1 MKIENL
7 MDKNFRNYT
16 TVNGGRCDVRQR
28 IGYCWL
34 EKHRGYITKQILEE
48 HRCIE
53 KNCNFFQKYE
63 DAQYWQEKE
72 KQRKLRKQRKKEKKE
87 IQKQEQNILCLFRE
101 KTKDF
106 DNFAIVGVA
115 KVGKI
120 FEVSFV
126 TLEYRHMQPIVD
138 AIRDETKEKI
148 LLREIKT
155 DKSKKRLLIN
165 KVTSTAATKY

>member
-1 MKIENL
+1 

-16 TVNGGRCDVRQR
+16 TVNGGKCDIGQR

-53 KNCNFFQKYE
+53 KNCRFFQKYE
-63 DAQYWQEKE
+63 DAQYWREKE
-72 KQRKLRKQRKKEKKE
+72 KQRKLRKEGKREKKE
-87 IQKQEQNILCLFRE
+87 IQKQEQSILQLFRE

-106 DNFAIVGVA
+106 DSFAIVDVS
-115 KVGKI
+115 KVGRI

-126 TLEYRHMQPIVD
+126 TLEYKHMQPIVD
-138 AIRDETKEKI
+138 AVREETKEKI

-155 DKSKKRLLIN
+155 DKGKKRLLID
-165 KVTSTAATKY
+165 KVMSSVAIK